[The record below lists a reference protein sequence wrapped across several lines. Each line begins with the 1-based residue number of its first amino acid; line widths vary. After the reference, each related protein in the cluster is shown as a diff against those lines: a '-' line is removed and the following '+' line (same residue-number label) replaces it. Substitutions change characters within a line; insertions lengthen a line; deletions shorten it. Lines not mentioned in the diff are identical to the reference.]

1 MFIYVY
7 IHNYVLH
14 TSHIQL
20 AERTL
25 QQMKKAKKRPVE
37 IKPSG
42 RAAVKHPVY
51 THTTLPPAVEEEEGD
66 EVVEE
71 KEADIFDTM
80 LADYPIR

>member
-1 MFIYVY
+1 
-7 IHNYVLH
+7 
-14 TSHIQL
+14 
-20 AERTL
+20 
-25 QQMKKAKKRPVE
+25 MKKAKKRPVE

-51 THTTLPPAVEEEEGD
+51 THTALPPAVEEEGD

-71 KEADIFDTM
+71 SDILDTM

>member
-1 MFIYVY
+1 M
-7 IHNYVLH
+7 HH
-14 TSHIQL
+14 TQL

-51 THTTLPPAVEEEEGD
+51 THTTLPLAVEEEEEGH
-66 EVVEE
+66 EVAEE
-71 KEADIFDTM
+71 REDYILDTM
-80 LADYPIR
+80 LADYPIRYAGLPLSES